1 MKLRSG
7 DLLVE
12 VGSFK
17 QAKEIVN
24 LKSLSTIPIPVSPHP
39 TLNSSKGV
47 ISCVEL
53 LNVPV
58 EEITEKLQSQ
68 GVSHVRRITIRT
80 DGQLL
85 NTKHLILR
93 YPTGLKSSFLMKL
106 SKHFL

>member
-1 MKLRSG
+1 MG
-7 DLLVE
+7 TYALVE
-12 VGSFK
+12 FGSFK

-24 LKSLSTIPIPVSPHP
+24 LKSLSTIPIQVSPHP

-47 ISCVEL
+47 ISCGEL

-68 GVSHVRRITIRT
+68 GVSRVRRITIQR

-85 NTKHLILR
+85 NTKHLNFQFR
-93 YPTGLKSSFLMKL
+93 KTTRAY
-106 SKHFL
+106 